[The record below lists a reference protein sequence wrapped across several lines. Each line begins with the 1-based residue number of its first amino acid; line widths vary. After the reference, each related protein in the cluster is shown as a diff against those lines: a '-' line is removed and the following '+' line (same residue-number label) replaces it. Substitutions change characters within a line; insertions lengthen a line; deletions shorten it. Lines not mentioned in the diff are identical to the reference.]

1 MPWQPDSDVH
11 REVKR
16 LIASGDLDSAESLC
30 RRALDSGEDAH
41 AVYLM
46 AVIKAQ
52 RGKLGDAIT
61 FFEWAAESLPK
72 DADIAY
78 NFGVVCVTAG
88 LTERAVAEWQRAITL
103 RPDYLQAHYNLAK
116 GLADLGRTDDAVA
129 AYETLLR
136 LAPDHADGRYNVANL
151 LFRVGRYQAAREQYR
166 LVLAAHPDHAKAWI
180 NLGMAAKRLRDLA
193 AAEDAYR
200 RALVLDPESADAHWN
215 LSHVLMLQR
224 RWRDGFAEFEWRL
237 KLPAMKPPSWPQP
250 AWTGDDLAGRRI
262 VLYAEQGIGDAIHFL
277 RYARLVAARAA
288 EVIVCCH
295 PGLAPLAERAAG
307 VARAVPFGGTLP
319 EYDTFASLMSL
330 PHLLALPEPAASWHG
345 SYLTPPSMLPVTIR
359 GDGLRIGLVWA
370 GNPAHELDRERS
382 CPIER
387 LAPLITLP
395 GVTIF
400 SLQVGA
406 AAADFKNQPF
416 ANRIIDVCPHLT
428 DFAVT
433 AAVVARLD
441 AVVSVDTAV
450 AHLAGALGVPVFLM
464 LPWDCDWRWGSAG
477 DTTPWYPTMRL
488 FRQPAPGDWGSVV
501 AAIGRTL
508 RAGGA

>member
-1 MPWQPDSDVH
+1 MASKPNPDAYL
-11 REVKR
+11 ELKR
-16 LIASGDLDSAESLC
+16 RITSGDLTGAESLC
-30 RRALDSGEDAH
+30 RQVLDSGEDPQ

-46 AVIKAQ
+46 AVIKSQ
-52 RGKLGDAIT
+52 QGKLADAIT
-61 FFEWAAESLPK
+61 FFEWAAESLPE

-78 NFGVVCVTAG
+78 NFGVVCVNAG
-88 LTERAVAEWQRAITL
+88 LTERAVAEWQRAVAL
-103 RPDYLQAHYNLAK
+103 RPDYRQAYYNLAK

-136 LAPDHADGRYNVANL
+136 LIPDHADGRYNLANL
-151 LFRVGRYQAAREQYR
+151 LFRAGRYEAAREHYR
-166 LVLAAHPDHAKAWI
+166 RVLAAHPGHAKAWI
-180 NLGMAAKRLRDLA
+180 NLGMAAKRLRDLT

-200 RALVLDPESADAHWN
+200 RALALDPESADAHWN
-215 LSHVLMLQR
+215 LSHVLMLQG

-237 KLPAMKPPSWPQP
+237 KLPAMKPPAWPKP
-250 AWTGDDLAGRRI
+250 AWTGDDLTGRRI

-277 RYARLVAARAA
+277 RYARVIAQRAA
-288 EVIVCCH
+288 EVVVCCH

-319 EYDTFASLMSL
+319 EFDTFASLMSL
-330 PHLLALPEPAASWHG
+330 PRLLALPEPAASWHG

-359 GDGLRIGLVWA
+359 GDGLRVGLVWS
-370 GNPAHELDRERS
+370 GNPAFELDHERS
-382 CPIER
+382 CPIDR
-387 LAPLITLP
+387 LTPLVELP
-395 GVTIF
+395 GVTVF

-406 AAADFKNQPF
+406 AATDFKDRPF
-416 ANRIIDVCPHLT
+416 ANRIIDVSPHLT

-441 AVVSVDTAV
+441 AVVTVDTAV

-464 LPWDCDWRWGSAG
+464 LHWDCDWRWGSTG
-477 DTTPWYPTMRL
+477 DATPWYPTMRL

-501 AAIGRTL
+501 ATVGRAL
-508 RAGGA
+508 RVS